1 VKLILNPKW
10 KELRQLSDKDS
21 NEVDPEN
28 LKSVLYYDDL
38 PEHFT
43 ERAKELFPVVKTL
56 YPFIS
61 LKDWINGFKYKLY
74 PERELA
80 KWEDEVKQYLDETGR
95 KKVSPKISEGIW
107 DRVLNK
113 MNKENYLEDLL
124 RENGIEFEEEEE
136 DSFEKGDEPDNLY
149 LANG

>member
-1 VKLILNPKW
+1 MSN
-10 KELRQLSDKDS
+10 KDS
-21 NEVDPEN
+21 DEVDSEK
-28 LKSVLYYDDL
+28 LESVLYYDDL

-43 ERAKELFPVVKTL
+43 ERAKNLFPVIKKL
-56 YPFIS
+56 FPS
-61 LKDWINGFKYKLY
+61 LSFKDWIKGFKYDLY

-95 KKVSPKISEGIW
+95 KKESPKMNKGIW

-113 MNKENYLEDLL
+113 MNKENDLEYLLK
-124 RENGIEFEEEEE
+124 ENAIEFEEDEE
-136 DSFEKGDEPDNLY
+136 DGFEKGNEPDNLH

>member
-1 VKLILNPKW
+1 MKSILNPKW
-10 KELRQLSDKDS
+10 NELRQMSDKNS
-21 NEVDPEN
+21 EEVDPED
-28 LKSVLYYDDL
+28 LKSVLFYDDL

-43 ERAKELFPVVKTL
+43 ERAKTLFLVVKKL
-56 YPFIS
+56 LPGLSF
-61 LKDWINGFKYKLY
+61 KDWINGFKYDLY

-107 DRVLNK
+107 ARVLNK

-124 RENGIEFEEEEE
+124 RENGIELQ
-136 DSFEKGDEPDNLY
+136 DLHK
-149 LANG
+149 

>member
-1 VKLILNPKW
+1 MILNPKW
-10 KELRQLSDKDS
+10 NELRQMSDRDS
-21 NEVDPEN
+21 DGPED

-43 ERAKELFPVVKTL
+43 ERANELFPVVKKL

-61 LKDWINGFKYKLY
+61 LKDWIKGFNYKLY

-95 KKVSPKISEGIW
+95 KKVSPKIDEGIW
-107 DRVLNK
+107 ASVLNK
-113 MNKENYLEDLL
+113 MNQENYLEDLL
-124 RENGIEFEEEEE
+124 RENGIESEE
-136 DSFEKGDEPDNLY
+136 DEEDGFEKGDEAKSGVNSAGFNP
-149 LANG
+149 